1 MLYLF
6 SSTPM
11 FSIEPYFSRAGS
23 FVRELKAKA
32 EYFGN
37 LRFSRKR
44 LSAFDFAD
52 NKKAAGS
59 LAGVRKTATVSA
71 AMSSGTVLAYI
82 EAV

>member
-1 MLYLF
+1 MRGA
-6 SSTPM
+6 
-11 FSIEPYFSRAGS
+11 E
-23 FVRELKAKA
+23 AKA
-32 EYFGN
+32 AYFGN
-37 LRFSRKR
+37 MRFSRKR

-59 LAGVRKTATVSA
+59 LAGVRKTASVSA

>member
-1 MLYLF
+1 M
-6 SSTPM
+6 
-11 FSIEPYFSRAGS
+11 
-23 FVRELKAKA
+23 REHNAKA

-37 LRFSRKR
+37 MRFSRKR

-59 LAGVRKTATVSA
+59 LAGVRKTASVSA
-71 AMSSGTVLAYI
+71 AMSYGTVLAYI